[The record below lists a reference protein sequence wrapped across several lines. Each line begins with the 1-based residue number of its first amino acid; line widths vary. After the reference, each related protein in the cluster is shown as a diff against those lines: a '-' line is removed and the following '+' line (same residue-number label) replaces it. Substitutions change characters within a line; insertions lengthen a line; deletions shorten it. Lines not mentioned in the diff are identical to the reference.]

1 MTMDAWQRENYE
13 KSLDNIYEIQHTLT
27 MQVNNAI
34 EDFVVR
40 SVQEYG
46 NNENIIINAKKIYEA
61 CKKQTPMQIWGNKYI
76 PVHVGDTV
84 NGLCPI
90 CNTEFVCTA
99 PKLYEER
106 EYGYCKQCG
115 QKLAWDNPTILSR

>member
-1 MTMDAWQRENYE
+1 MMIDGWQHENYE
-13 KSLDNIYEIQHTLT
+13 KSLSDIYKIQHTLT

-34 EDFVVR
+34 DDFVVR

-46 NNENIIINAKKIYEA
+46 NNENIIVNAKKIYEA
-61 CKKQTPMQIWGNKYI
+61 CKKQTPMQIWGNKYN

-90 CNTEFVCTA
+90 CNTEFVCIA

-106 EYGYCKQCG
+106 EYRYCKQCG
-115 QKLAWDNPTILSR
+115 QKLAWDKPVIYGE

>member
-1 MTMDAWQRENYE
+1 MIIDGWQCENYE
-13 KSLDNIYEIQHTLT
+13 KSLNDIYKIQHTLT

-34 EDFVVR
+34 NDFVVR
-40 SVQEYG
+40 SVQEYE
-46 NNENIIINAKKIYEA
+46 NNENIIVNAKKIYEA
-61 CKKQTPMQIWGNKYI
+61 CKKQTPMQIWGNKYN

-90 CNTEFVCTA
+90 CNTEFVCIT

-115 QKLAWDNPTILSR
+115 QKLAWDKPVIY

>member
-1 MTMDAWQRENYE
+1 MMIDGWQRENYE
-13 KSLDNIYEIQHTLT
+13 KSLSDIYKIQHTLT

-34 EDFVVR
+34 DDFVVR

-46 NNENIIINAKKIYEA
+46 NNENIIVNAKKIYEA
-61 CKKQTPMQIWGNKYI
+61 CKKQTPMQILGNKYN

-90 CNTEFVCTA
+90 CNTKFVCIT

-115 QKLAWDNPTILSR
+115 QKLAWDKPVIY

>member
-1 MTMDAWQRENYE
+1 MMMDGWQRENYE
-13 KSLDNIYEIQHTLT
+13 KSLSDIYKIQHTLT

-34 EDFVVR
+34 DDFVVR

-46 NNENIIINAKKIYEA
+46 NNENIIVNAKKIYEA
-61 CKKQTPMQIWGNKYI
+61 CKKQTPMQIWGNKYN

-90 CNTEFVCTA
+90 CNTEFVCIT

-115 QKLAWDNPTILSR
+115 QKLAWDKPAIYGE

>member
-1 MTMDAWQRENYE
+1 MMIDGWQRENYE
-13 KSLDNIYEIQHTLT
+13 KSLSDIYKIQHTLT

-34 EDFVVR
+34 DDFVVR

-46 NNENIIINAKKIYEA
+46 NNENIIVNAKKIYEA
-61 CKKQTPMQIWGNKYI
+61 CKKQTPMQIWGNKYNPI
-76 PVHVGDTV
+76 HVGDTV

-90 CNTEFVCTA
+90 CNTEFVCIA

-115 QKLAWDNPTILSR
+115 QKLAWDKPVIYGE

>member
-1 MTMDAWQRENYE
+1 MMIDGWQRENYE
-13 KSLDNIYEIQHTLT
+13 KSLSDIYKIQHTLT

-34 EDFVVR
+34 DDFVVR

-46 NNENIIINAKKIYEA
+46 NNENIIVNAKKIYEA
-61 CKKQTPMQIWGNKYI
+61 CKKQTPMQIWGNKYN

-90 CNTEFVCTA
+90 CNTKFVCIT

-115 QKLAWDNPTILSR
+115 QKLAWDKPVIYGE